1 MTQYNT
7 SNVKLSNLL
16 LNKLKLKIKD
26 GTKLTLKVSS
36 NVFGDSNDENNF
48 LHELLLTKTQVSRL
62 RKAFENGSSANIHYQ
77 IIHYTL
83 SRLLKTG
90 LP

>member
-1 MTQYNT
+1 MQ
-7 SNVKLSNLL
+7 

-26 GTKLTLKVSS
+26 VTKLTLKVSS

-48 LHELLLTKTQVSRL
+48 LHELLLTKSQVSRL
-62 RKAFENGSSANIHYQ
+62 RKAFENGSSASIHYQ

>member
-1 MTQYNT
+1 MFL
-7 SNVKLSNLL
+7 V
-16 LNKLKLKIKD
+16 IP
-26 GTKLTLKVSS
+26 
-36 NVFGDSNDENNF
+36 NDENNF
-48 LHELLLTKTQVSRL
+48 LHELLLTKSQVSRL
-62 RKAFENGSSANIHYQ
+62 RKAFENGSSASIHYQ